1 MCPLKQRPHD
11 EDMPTTCDGGCLVV
25 SPQPRNLEAFMIMV
39 TLIKWLYIVIEVK
52 LSVYI
57 YTITSI
63 LVGNKTHVLIPSKL
77 ELAIYS
83 CELSYPHY
91 ISLYIY
97 IHMYI
102 YIYLH
107 NSLYPHIF
115 RLP

>member
-57 YTITSI
+57 YYYKHFSWQQNPCSDSI
-63 LVGNKTHVLIPSKL
+63 EIGVGNLQLRTIMSPLNLI
-77 ELAIYS
+77 
-83 CELSYPHY
+83 
-91 ISLYIY
+91 
-97 IHMYI
+97 I
-102 YIYLH
+102 YIYDV
-107 NSLYPHIF
+107 
-115 RLP
+115 